1 MFDNVLFQNC
11 SCTFLERHLEI
22 LRGSG
27 SQTPFFLKERLS
39 GIYREEGA
47 QTKKK
52 TPCYRGIDI
61 FWKGTLGLLK
71 VHSDKNQM
79 H

>member
-1 MFDNVLFQNC
+1 MFDNVLSQNC
-11 SCTFLERHLEI
+11 SCTSLERHLEI

-27 SQTPFFLKERLS
+27 SQTPIFLRKDWVEFIERKGL
-39 GIYREEGA
+39 
-47 QTKKK
+47 KLKK
-52 TPCYRGIDI
+52 TPCCRGIDI
-61 FWKGTLGLLK
+61 FWKSTLGLLK